1 MDAGVIFIDS
11 GPPVS
16 GILSRTHSEGTNGLR
31 KICRMSEE
39 MKKRRI
45 EPRCAALLFLGLS
58 MLSFNSAEGV
68 LWREP
73 LPWLLLGTS
82 AGLWR
87 AHDWARV
94 LAMVVLVA
102 LLGAMAWPGGADV
115 DPVRVLVV
123 EPWVAAELEHRTGLY
138 PTAGSTLVAALL
150 LSWLNSLSV
159 RRAFALSDL
168 DAVEAGL
175 PSLSDQQVKDDH

>member
-1 MDAGVIFIDS
+1 MC
-11 GPPVS
+11 
-16 GILSRTHSEGTNGLR
+16 
-31 KICRMSEE
+31 KE

-58 MLSFNSAEGV
+58 MVSFNSADVV

-102 LLGAMAWPGGADV
+102 LLAAMAWPGGADV
-115 DPVRVLVV
+115 ELVRVLMV
-123 EPWVAAELEHRTGLY
+123 EPWVAVELEHRTGLH
-138 PTAGSTLVAALL
+138 PTAGSTLLAAVLL
-150 LSWLNSLSV
+150 GWLNSSSV

-175 PSLSDQQVKDDH
+175 APGSDQRVKDDH